1 MCVNAAARAPPPA
14 PAQSGG
20 GGMLGGLGA
29 TIAQGMAFGGGSV
42 MAHRAVDSIMGPRT
56 IQHEAVGSDGV
67 GPAAAS
73 VGGSD
78 ACGNQNKAFQDMKSR
93 FYLNTLTQ
101 THSFSLSREISE
113 YIFSLC
119 LFVRFSRL
127 LVCFFSPLISLQDYV
142 AQFFSL
148 VLLFF

>member
-29 TIAQGMAFGGGSV
+29 TIAQGMAFGGGSA

-78 ACGNQNKAFQDMKSR
+78 ACGNQNKAFQDVSR
-93 FYLNTLTQ
+93 YLPVLNVT
-101 THSFSLSREISE
+101 
-113 YIFSLC
+113 
-119 LFVRFSRL
+119 
-127 LVCFFSPLISLQDYV
+127 VC
-142 AQFFSL
+142 
-148 VLLFF
+148 